1 MNKVFFSI
9 ALFFSAIS
17 YNTYS
22 NSQSDSLRLVW
33 QNEELL
39 DSTRFEALDEYYD
52 LYVNVMPD
60 SVLSSLNYYYD
71 LAIEKKA
78 ERQIYRALL
87 RKGNVYRNQ
96 NKKEEAISNYKL
108 ARNVAQNM
116 NNSQLEAIVI
126 GNFGNIHLDIGEYFE
141 AIKFYN
147 EAKDIFVKENDYD
160 GEGRMLNGIGAINS
174 KIGNHDLALT
184 HYNKALIAYNKADKS
199 YLNKAVISMNIGLIH
214 FYEKSFVKAE
224 KAFNEAI
231 KKT

>member
-1 MNKVFFSI
+1 MNKIFLSI

-96 NKKEEAISNYKL
+96 NKK
-108 ARNVAQNM
+108 
-116 NNSQLEAIVI
+116 
-126 GNFGNIHLDIGEYFE
+126 
-141 AIKFYN
+141 
-147 EAKDIFVKENDYD
+147 
-160 GEGRMLNGIGAINS
+160 
-174 KIGNHDLALT
+174 
-184 HYNKALIAYNKADKS
+184 
-199 YLNKAVISMNIGLIH
+199 
-214 FYEKSFVKAE
+214 
-224 KAFNEAI
+224 
-231 KKT
+231 